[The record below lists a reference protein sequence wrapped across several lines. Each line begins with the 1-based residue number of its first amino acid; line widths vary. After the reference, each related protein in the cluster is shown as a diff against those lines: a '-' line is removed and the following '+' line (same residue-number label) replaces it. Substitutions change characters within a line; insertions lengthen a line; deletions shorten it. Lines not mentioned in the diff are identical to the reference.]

1 MDMESGEGIAEP
13 SKKISHTGPGF
24 GGGSE
29 VPLGGSGTPVPLGGD
44 NAPMP
49 MAEST
54 TGAAPKQIRAFEKAS
69 RHTEKWKRQPNV
81 TGEGASH
88 VRTFH
93 AKLTAEALVYM
104 DQVINEWLDEHP
116 EYEVKRVTSTVGILT
131 GKLKEPHII
140 CQVWV

>member
-1 MDMESGEGIAEP
+1 MDLESGEGTVQP
-13 SKKISHTGPGF
+13 SKKISHTGQGF
-24 GGGSE
+24 GGGD
-29 VPLGGSGTPVPLGGD
+29 VPLGGGD
-44 NAPMP
+44 EPMP
-49 MAEST
+49 MADSA
-54 TGAAPKQIRAFEKAS
+54 TGTAPKEIRAFEKAS

-81 TGEGASH
+81 TGQGATH

-93 AKLTAEALVYM
+93 SKLTNEALIYM
-104 DQVINEWLDEHP
+104 DQMINEWLDEHP